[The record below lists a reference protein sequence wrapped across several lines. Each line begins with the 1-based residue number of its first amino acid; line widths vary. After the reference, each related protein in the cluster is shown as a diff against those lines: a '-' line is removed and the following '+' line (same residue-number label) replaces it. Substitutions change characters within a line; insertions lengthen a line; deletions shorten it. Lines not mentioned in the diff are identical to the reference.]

1 MAKLIFNYSAMNSG
15 KTLDLLR
22 TAYNYEKNG
31 LKVIVMKPSV
41 DTKGGKSIVTRV
53 GLNREV
59 DYLID
64 NDCDVYKLLCD
75 KIDGVKCIFVDES
88 QFLSV
93 DHVNQLFK
101 ITKLLDVPVICYG
114 LRTNFKSEL
123 FLGSMRLLAL
133 ADELN
138 EFKSLCSCGNMA
150 RFNARRL
157 NGEFL
162 YDGDDI
168 LIDGSS
174 EVEYVPLCG
183 ECYLREV
190 SKVKKIMLEK

>member
-15 KTLDLLR
+15 KTMDLLR
-22 TAYNYEKNG
+22 TAYNYEENG
-31 LKVIVMKPSV
+31 LKVIVMKPSI
-41 DTKGGKSIVTRV
+41 DTKGGNKIITRV
-53 GLNREV
+53 GLDREV

-64 NDCDVYKLLCD
+64 NECDVYKLLCD
-75 KIDGVKCIFVDES
+75 KVDGVKCIFVDEA

-93 DHVNQLFK
+93 HHVDQLFK

-138 EFKSLCSCGNMA
+138 EFKSLCNCGNMA

-183 ECYLREV
+183 ECYLE
-190 SKVKKIMLEK
+190 KVLHIDK

>member
-15 KTLDLLR
+15 KTMDLLR
-22 TAYNYEKNG
+22 TAYNYEENG

-59 DYLID
+59 DYLIG

-75 KIDGVKCIFVDES
+75 KIDGVKCIFVDEA

-93 DHVNQLFK
+93 EHVEQLFR
-101 ITKLLDVPVICYG
+101 ITKLLNVPVICYG

-138 EFKSLCSCGNMA
+138 EFKSLCNCGNMA

-183 ECYLREV
+183 KCYLK
-190 SKVKKIMLEK
+190 KVLKIN

>member
-15 KTLDLLR
+15 KTMDLLR
-22 TAYNYEKNG
+22 TAYNYEENG
-31 LKVIVMKPSV
+31 LRVIVMKPSI
-41 DTKGGKSIVTRV
+41 DTEGGDSIVTRV
-53 GLNREV
+53 GLNRKV

-64 NDCDVYKLLCD
+64 EDCDIYELLKN
-75 KIDGVKCIFVDES
+75 KIDGVKCIFVDEA

-123 FLGSMRLLAL
+123 FDGSMRLLAL

-138 EFKSLCSCGNMA
+138 EFKSLCNCGNMA

-168 LIDGSS
+168 LIDGFS

-190 SKVKKIMLEK
+190 SKDKKIMLEK